1 MKVLLVVLEF
11 APVGGLEIYGRAVAK
26 SMTALGHE
34 VEIWSVLE
42 RPGTSE
48 LGGVRVRHM
57 APRTK
62 WLSSLHHRF
71 LSVRLSAALRRRQ
84 GCFDLV
90 CCMHPLLAA
99 GVHAGLRR
107 TTTPHW
113 VWAYGTDVWGTLPA
127 ARRAAMIA
135 ASRVIAISEFT
146 AARLR
151 RQLEGVLV
159 DLLPPCTQARYL
171 PDDPDSSADRS
182 MPVLLTVSRITS
194 ADAYKGHDVVL
205 AALPLIERNLGRPV
219 EYRIVGSG
227 DLVPRLKEMSEP
239 GMESKVVF
247 VGKVSDEQLAAEYA
261 ACDVFVMPSRVDP
274 DGAGSFWGEG
284 FGIVYIEAAAAG
296 KAVVGSNE
304 GGAPEAFVDGVTG
317 IAVDP
322 RSPEAVAEACVRI
335 LGDGSLA
342 GRMGREGRSLVD
354 ARFSESAFS
363 AGLQSLFERPAQPA
377 SRD

>member
-1 MKVLLVVLEF
+1 MKVLVVVLEF
-11 APVGGLEIYGRAVAK
+11 APVGGLEIYGRVVAK

-84 GCFDLV
+84 GSFDLV

-99 GVHAGLRR
+99 GVHAGLRT

-113 VWAYGTDVWGTLPA
+113 VWAYGTDVWGSLPVV
-127 ARRAAMIA
+127 RRTAMIA

-151 RQLEGVLV
+151 EQLVGAHV
-159 DLLPPCTQARYL
+159 DLLPPCTQLRYL
-171 PDDPDSSADRS
+171 SDDAEHSERPR
-182 MPVLLTVSRITS
+182 PVLLTVSRISS

-205 AALPLIERNLGRPV
+205 AALPLIERDLGRPV

-227 DLVPRLKEMSEP
+227 DLVPRFKEMIDS
-239 GMESKVVF
+239 GIESKVVF
-247 VGKVSDEQLAAEYA
+247 VGNVSDEQLAAEYA

-274 DGAGSFWGEG
+274 DGAGSFTGEG

-296 KAVVGSNE
+296 KPVIGSNE

-342 GRMGREGRSLVD
+342 GRMGHEGRSLVD

-363 AGLQSLFERPAQPA
+363 MGLKSLFERPGQRA